1 MHPKDKLKSTPE
13 AIEQGILRACCLR
26 EDNLYVAEYV
36 ANGHMVRTCR
46 HCHAKHHT
54 MKIQPG
60 VIDLGLNRLSSIAG
74 QGGRKH
80 FTMGLNPGTIRGR

>member
-1 MHPKDKLKSTPE
+1 MHPKDKLTGTPE

-36 ANGHMVRTCR
+36 AEHHMVRQCR

-60 VIDLGLNRLSSIAG
+60 VLDLGLNRVSTMQRA
-74 QGGRKH
+74 GGRRH
-80 FTMGLNPGTIRGR
+80 FTMGLNPGVVKGR